1 MERARAEAV
10 FELRLS
16 GPLLQGS
23 SSPQEAVETFQ
34 QELGVHAILVQDG
47 QTYDSDPGS
56 GVVVPAELRAIAAD
70 GQIGYDRIDVGG
82 VPTLLVGGPTPDRGA
97 ELYFAFP
104 ETGINEDLRELAT
117 VLTIGWVGDRR
128 RRVRPRA
135 GRCRPYRY
143 ARGGRGVG
151 ETLHLRRLP

>member
-1 MERARAEAV
+1 MPGGRGSPRRLMVVVVVVVAVVTAALATVVFLLFRDARLTDSVERARAEAV

-47 QTYDSDPGS
+47 QTYDADPGS

-82 VPTLLVGGPTPDRGA
+82 VPTLLVGGPTPV
-97 ELYFAFP
+97 P
-104 ETGINEDLRELAT
+104 S
-117 VLTIGWVGDRR
+117 
-128 RRVRPRA
+128 
-135 GRCRPYRY
+135 
-143 ARGGRGVG
+143 
-151 ETLHLRRLP
+151 